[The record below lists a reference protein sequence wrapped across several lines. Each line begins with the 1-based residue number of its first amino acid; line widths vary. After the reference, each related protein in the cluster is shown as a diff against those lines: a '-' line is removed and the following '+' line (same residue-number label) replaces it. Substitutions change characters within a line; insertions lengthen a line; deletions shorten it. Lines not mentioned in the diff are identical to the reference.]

1 MDKVQES
8 GNQITPTD
16 ETRFMLTVA
25 GPGSRL
31 FQIKDSFKG
40 VCLELDKLNLA
51 ITAPTH
57 EQTTYITD
65 DVAVSLFALEDPS
78 Q

>member
-31 FQIKDSFKG
+31 FQIKDSFKE
-40 VCLELDKLNLA
+40 VCLEMDKLNLA

-65 DVAVSLFALEDPS
+65 DVAVSLFALDPS